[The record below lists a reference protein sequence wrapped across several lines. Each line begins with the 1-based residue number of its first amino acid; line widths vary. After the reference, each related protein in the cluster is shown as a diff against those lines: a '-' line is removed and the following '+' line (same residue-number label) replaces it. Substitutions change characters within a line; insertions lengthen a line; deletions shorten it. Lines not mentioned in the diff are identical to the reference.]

1 MVGRSIANIYD
12 LRRYIYRGA
21 KRRGKYMSP
30 RSYIEAMDLPTVLYT
45 IYYGE
50 CATDEPFA

>member
-1 MVGRSIANIYD
+1 MYVIYIGDIFIEAQSAEVNIP
-12 LRRYIYRGA
+12 
-21 KRRGKYMSP
+21 P
-30 RSYIEAMDLPTVLYT
+30 RSYTEAMDRPTVSYNYT

>member
-1 MVGRSIANIYD
+1 MP
-12 LRRYIYRGA
+12 L
-21 KRRGKYMSP
+21 
-30 RSYIEAMDLPTVLYT
+30 RSYIEAIDLPILYIIC

>member
-1 MVGRSIANIYD
+1 MVGRSISDIYD
-12 LRRYIYRGA
+12 LRRHIYRDAKRRSKYAAEVIYRG
-21 KRRGKYMSP
+21 Y
-30 RSYIEAMDLPTVLYT
+30 EPTYHIICT

>member
-1 MVGRSIANIYD
+1 MP
-12 LRRYIYRGA
+12 
-21 KRRGKYMSP
+21 P
-30 RSYIEAMDLPTVLYT
+30 RSYIEAMDRPTVLYIRT